1 MPFLRLSWGKLKPG
15 AWDEFEKHYNEQ
27 VAPKASTVKG
37 LQVRGLLPS
46 TDTPDEGLSLTMWDT
61 MDDMR
66 NYDLSGEIPANVSQV
81 EHLFTGEYW
90 IKHFEIV
97 SAAKPE

>member
-15 AWDEFEKHYNEQ
+15 SWDEFEKHYNEQ

-37 LQVRGLLPS
+37 LQVRALLPS
-46 TDTPDEGLSLTMWDT
+46 SDAPDEGLSLTMWDT
-61 MDDMR
+61 LDDMR
-66 NYDLSGEIPANVSQV
+66 DYERSGTIHANVSQV
-81 EHLFTGEYW
+81 EHLFSGEYW
-90 IKHFEIV
+90 VKHFEIV

>member
-15 AWDEFEKHYNEQ
+15 SWGEFEKHYNEQ

-37 LQVRGLLPS
+37 LQIRALLPS
-46 TDTPDEGLSLTMWDT
+46 SDTPDEGLSLTMWDT
-61 MDDMR
+61 PEDML
-66 NYDLSGEIPANVSQV
+66 NYERSGEIPANVSQV

>member
-1 MPFLRLSWGKLKPG
+1 MPYLRLSWGKLIPG
-15 AWDEFEKHYNEQ
+15 SWDQFEKHYQEQ
-27 VAPKASTVKG
+27 VAPKVNTVKG
-37 LQVRGLLPS
+37 LQIRALLPS
-46 TDTPDEGLSLTMWDT
+46 TDTPDEGLSLTMWET
-61 MDDMR
+61 PEDMS
-66 NYDLSGEIPANVSQV
+66 NYERSGEIRANVSQV

>member
-1 MPFLRLSWGKLKPG
+1 MPFLRLSWGKLIPG
-15 AWDEFEKHYNEQ
+15 SWEQFEKHYNEK

-37 LQVRGLLPS
+37 LQIRALLPS
-46 TDTPDEGLSLTMWDT
+46 SNIPDEGLSLTMWDSL
-61 MDDMR
+61 DDMQ
-66 NYDLSGEIPANVSQV
+66 NYERSGEIRDNVSEV
-81 EHLFTGEYW
+81 EHLFAGEYW